1 MSTTSPGT
9 DVLATG
15 GPTVL
20 IGTPVVPGVAL
31 GPVVRPAGAV
41 RLPAGDE
48 PLLAEEGRAAATLTF
63 QIAAD
68 AVAERLAARAAV
80 ATGVSAEVLSTTA
93 GMARD
98 RALRGAA
105 EQRID
110 AGTLPAVAVVQAAQQ
125 FVELFLSLGG

>member
-9 DVLATG
+9 DVLATS

-41 RLPAGDE
+41 QLPAGDE
-48 PLLAEEGRAAATLTF
+48 PLLPEQGRAAATSTF
-63 QIAAD
+63 QAAAD
-68 AVAERLAARAAV
+68 AVAERLAARAAA

-98 RALRGAA
+98 RRSEEHTSELQSLRH
-105 EQRID
+105 
-110 AGTLPAVAVVQAAQQ
+110 
-125 FVELFLSLGG
+125 